1 MWAWAVCSLESTSV
15 KVWHKYTSIDNAW
28 ASLWVFSCQFILVS
42 YESSTDC
49 MSHCAEHACDP
60 RLTPF
65 MSPLSPMNLTERDR
79 HCVCVCCPTLIT
91 ALPQQH
97 DMYRILTPKIRTKWC
112 WVISVSHLQP
122 PTNAHGWARAHS
134 PTVPLIEKLHSP
146 KKQMQ
151 MWQKSFT
158 VKMRVILY

>member
-1 MWAWAVCSLESTSV
+1 MHLLWLLCSSRLNE
-15 KVWHKYTSIDNAW
+15 I
-28 ASLWVFSCQFILVS
+28 FSSSKERARQFILVS
-42 YESSTDC
+42 YKSSTDC

-65 MSPLSPMNLTERDR
+65 MSLLSPMNLTERDR

-97 DMYRILTPKIRTKWC
+97 NMYRILTPKIRTKWC

-146 KKQMQ
+146 KKTDADVA
-151 MWQKSFT
+151 K
-158 VKMRVILY
+158 ILYCKNESDFVLIYTDGYFH